1 MRMADVIHG
10 LRTPHIKTIPRF
22 HRASVSN
29 FKATRD
35 SGGDTVAKSAGVGHQ
50 SSDKRQSSNATVK
63 LGYYCKGEHSIYHC
77 KDFLALPVARRISEI
92 RARKMCSN
100 CLRSNS
106 HVAAKCASGHY
117 KMCHAKHNTLL
128 HLDSPTA
135 ESTDKNANKSE
146 EVKAINASS
155 ILATHSSEYSARNN
169 VILSTTL
176 VYVMDKGGTPM
187 PCRAL
192 LDSGSQANFIS
203 SKFLTT
209 LNINPRHFNVSISG
223 VGRNIYPSRSN

>member
-1 MRMADVIHG
+1 MADVIHG